1 MITRAE
7 ILKRLQ
13 EAILNSRL
21 TQEEIAK
28 KINVD
33 KSTISS
39 YLYSN
44 ICPSLKTFVKLCEVL
59 NVSSD
64 FILGLKK

>member
-1 MITRAE
+1 M
-7 ILKRLQ
+7 Q
-13 EAILNSRL
+13 EAILNSQM

-28 KINVD
+28 KINVN

-44 ICPSLKTFVKLCEVL
+44 ICPSLKTFVKLCEAL
-59 NVSSD
+59 NVSAD
-64 FILGLKK
+64 VILGLKN

>member
-44 ICPSLKTFVKLCEVL
+44 ICPSLKTFVKLCDAL
-59 NVSSD
+59 NISAD
-64 FILGLKK
+64 IILGLKK